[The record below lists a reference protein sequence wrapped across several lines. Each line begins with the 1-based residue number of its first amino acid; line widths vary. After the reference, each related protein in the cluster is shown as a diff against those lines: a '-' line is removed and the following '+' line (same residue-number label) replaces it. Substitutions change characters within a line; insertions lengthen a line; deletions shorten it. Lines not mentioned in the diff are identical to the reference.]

1 MQGHLLDG
9 AKISVDN
16 GIGKETLRTQWMQ
29 NIKLATRVWAK
40 MKRYGVNVIGSE
52 NNPNEH
58 LLTTAYINVEWSESK
73 WYEETIKALKNF
85 LPIDQVVYNT
95 GVQRTML
102 DEYGNEVVLYTGAD
116 VNVVLWASYLSGL
129 QLQPYTEK
137 LSIQYR

>member
-1 MQGHLLDG
+1 M
-9 AKISVDN
+9 
-16 GIGKETLRTQWMQ
+16 
-29 NIKLATRVWAK
+29 
-40 MKRYGVNVIGSE
+40 
-52 NNPNEH
+52 
-58 LLTTAYINVEWSESK
+58 EWSESK

-95 GVQRTML
+95 GMQRTML

-129 QLQPYTEK
+129 QLQPYSEK